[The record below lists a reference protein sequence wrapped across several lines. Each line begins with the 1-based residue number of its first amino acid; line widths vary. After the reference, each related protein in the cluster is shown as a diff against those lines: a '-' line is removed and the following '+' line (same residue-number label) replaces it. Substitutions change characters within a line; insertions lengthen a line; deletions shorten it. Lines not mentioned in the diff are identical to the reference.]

1 MSTQIYPL
9 LLVIP
14 LAAAAYFLQ
23 IYPRRRLVLLA
34 LVPLLAS
41 LAIPLGA
48 TAMFWPLVV
57 LDAVL
62 AVAAIADLATLPR
75 AKSISVERQL
85 GRTASLGKPHRV
97 VITIANA
104 SRRAASLS
112 LRDDI
117 PAAMTADPDQSDLRL
132 APRSRIT
139 LHYDLVPQKRGAF
152 TLSFVYLRLYSR
164 LGLWHR
170 LLKLPMQATLAV
182 YPDLQ
187 QLGEYELL
195 ARTNRLSLLGV
206 RRTRRIG
213 LDNEFER
220 LRDYTLDDNYK
231 YIDWRSTARRGKLT
245 VKDFQ
250 SNQAQRLVFL
260 VDCGRMMTGESAGM
274 SLLDHA
280 FNAILM
286 LSFVA
291 LKQGD
296 SVGMLTFSDEIHGY
310 VPPQGGRNQ
319 MNRLVHA
326 AFDRFPRLVESRYDQ
341 AFLHLASQCRKRAL
355 VVLITNVIDEVNSHQ
370 IEQYLSHLVGRHLPL
385 GVLLRDH
392 RLFDAAETPDRTSKQ
407 MFRAAAAADILLW
420 RRQVLA
426 DLQSKGVLSL
436 DVFPEQM
443 TAPLVNQYLDI
454 KARHLL

>member
-1 MSTQIYPL
+1 MNSQIYPL
-9 LLVIP
+9 LIIIP
-14 LAAAAYFLQ
+14 LAAAAYFWQ
-23 IYPRRRLVLLA
+23 IFPQRRFVYLA
-34 LVPLLAS
+34 LIPLAAS
-41 LAIPLGA
+41 LAIPLGLE
-48 TAMFWPLVV
+48 AMFWPLMTIDVV
-57 LDAVL
+57 LA
-62 AVAAIADLATLPR
+62 AVALADLLTLPR
-75 AKSISVERQL
+75 PKAIQVERQV

-97 VITIANA
+97 VLTVTNS
-104 SRRAASLS
+104 SRRRISLS
-112 LRDDI
+112 LRDDV
-117 PAAMTADPDQSDLRL
+117 PATMDAEPEQSDLRL
-132 APRSRIT
+132 DSRSRVT
-139 LHYDLVPQKRGAF
+139 LHYDLRPQKRGAF
-152 TLSFVYLRLYSR
+152 AMSLVYVRLYSR
-164 LGLWHR
+164 WGLWQR
-170 LLKLPMQATLAV
+170 QLKLPLQAALAV

-220 LRDYTLDDNYK
+220 LRDYSLDDNYK
-231 YIDWRSTARRGKLT
+231 YIDWRSTARRNKLT

-250 SNQAQRLVFL
+250 ANQAQRVVFL
-260 VDCGRMMTGESAGM
+260 VDCGRMMTSESAGA

-280 FNAILM
+280 FNALFM
-286 LSFVA
+286 LGFVA

-310 VPPQGGRNQ
+310 VPPQAGMNQ

-392 RLFDAAETPDRTSKQ
+392 RLFDAVELHERDSKS

-420 RRQVLA
+420 RRQVIG
-426 DLQSKGVLSL
+426 DLQSKGVLAL

>member
-1 MSTQIYPL
+1 MNSQIYPL

-14 LAAAAYFLQ
+14 LAAAAYFFQ
-23 IYPRRRLVLLA
+23 IYPRRRLVFLA
-34 LVPLLAS
+34 LIPLAAS
-41 LAIPLGA
+41 LAIPLGVP
-48 TAMFWPLVV
+48 AMFWPLIV

-62 AVAAIADLATLPR
+62 LIAAIGDLTTLPR
-75 AKSISVERQL
+75 TQSITVERQV
-85 GRTASLGKPHRV
+85 GRIASLGKPHRV
-97 VITIANA
+97 TVTIANA
-104 SRRAASLS
+104 SRRPVSLS
-112 LRDDI
+112 LRDDA
-117 PAAMTADPDQSDLRL
+117 PATMTAHPDQSELRL
-132 APRSRIT
+132 DPRSRVT
-139 LHYDLVPQKRGAF
+139 LHYDLVPQRRGAF
-152 TLSFVYLRLYSR
+152 AMSFVYLRFYSR
-164 LGLWHR
+164 LGLWQR
-170 LLKLPMQATLAV
+170 VLKLPMQATIAV

-231 YIDWRSTARRGKLT
+231 YIDWRSTARRNKLT

-274 SLLDHA
+274 TLLDHA
-280 FNAILM
+280 FNALLM

-310 VPPQGGRNQ
+310 VPPQGGLNQ

-355 VVLITNVIDEVNSHQ
+355 VVLVTNVIDEVNSHQ
-370 IEQYLSHLVGRHLPL
+370 IEQYLGHLVGRHLPL

-392 RLFDAAETPDRTSKQ
+392 RLFDAVETPDRSAKQ

-420 RRQVLA
+420 RRQVLG
-426 DLQSKGVLSL
+426 DLQSKGVLAL